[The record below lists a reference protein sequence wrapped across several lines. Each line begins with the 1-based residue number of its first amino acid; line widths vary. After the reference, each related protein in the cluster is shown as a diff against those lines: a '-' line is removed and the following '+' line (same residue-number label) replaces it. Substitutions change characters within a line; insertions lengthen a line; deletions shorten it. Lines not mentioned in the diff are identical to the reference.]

1 MSVVSDVSLASRS
14 LECPVCK
21 RELAARSVF
30 LHLKSKHQGYFQ
42 QQTTKKWLQES
53 QLGRPLKV
61 FWEVKND
68 FDEPELIVLFGCLS
82 SGKTFNLEHKGL
94 LHFKKN
100 PSDLKDHNRLVSE
113 LIKTRNI
120 DLASQKPKQLIGLV
134 PEKQEYMDM
143 KKNNDPEL
151 CLALLDVIDNHLIV
165 CTKLEKDANEYL
177 DIGSRVHNSNAAG
190 SKKEHTILELIEI
203 LEKWKRII
211 QERPMNFKILSN
223 ALAFLWHFIH
233 IRKFF
238 ISGYSAPELD
248 YPWFMS
254 RDHPLGELS
263 YGSSRF
269 QKYIW
274 PWESPMNPID
284 NTTSWIEI

>member
-1 MSVVSDVSLASRS
+1 MSVVSDISLTTRNV
-14 LECPVCK
+14 ECPVCN

-100 PSDLKDHNRLVSE
+100 PSDLKEHNRLVSE
-113 LIKTRNI
+113 LIRTRVM
-120 DLASQKPKQLIGLV
+120 DMKDAKSSAPLV
-134 PEKQEYMDM
+134 KQEYMDM

-151 CLALLDVIDNHLIV
+151 CLALLDVIDNHLAV
-165 CTKLEKDANEYL
+165 CVKLQKDAQEYL
-177 DIGSRVHNSNAAG
+177 DLGSKVHNSNAAG
-190 SKKEHTILELIEI
+190 AKKEHTILELFEI
-203 LEKWKRII
+203 LEKWKSILE
-211 QERPMNFKILSN
+211 QRPMNYKTLSN
-223 ALAFLWHFIH
+223 GLSFLWHFIH

-238 ISGYSAPELD
+238 TSGYSAPELD
-248 YPWFMS
+248 YPWFIS
-254 RDHPLGELS
+254 RDHPNGELS

-274 PWESPMNPID
+274 PWETPMNPID